1 MWFDAVAMPVD
12 AANKIIKMRPINESR
27 TPDISRGTGA
37 VKGRPNVIIAR
48 YLHSPAIARK
58 PCDHPVNDPARKLK
72 DDI

>member
-1 MWFDAVAMPVD
+1 
-12 AANKIIKMRPINESR
+12 MRPINESR

-58 PCDHPVNDPARKLK
+58 PCDHPVNDPARKVK